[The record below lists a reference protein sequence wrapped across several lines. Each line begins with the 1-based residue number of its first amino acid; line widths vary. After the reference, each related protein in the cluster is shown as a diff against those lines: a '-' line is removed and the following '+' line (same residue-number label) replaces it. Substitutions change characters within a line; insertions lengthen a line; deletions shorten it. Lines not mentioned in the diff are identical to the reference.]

1 MTFSEQL
8 NLYINE
14 IGCSAKELADESG
27 ISASA
32 ISRYRAGARVP
43 TADGKNLQALSAA
56 LARLSERQS
65 ADRNSHVRQKTEQ
78 QILEELAFSING
90 IDVSY
95 STFIA
100 NLNALV
106 SALSISNS
114 ALADALGFDPSY
126 VSRILAR
133 QRKPAD
139 VHSFV
144 ENVSQYIARRQSS
157 RSNLRALAQVIDA
170 DIEDIDEQTLR
181 AQAVANWLGSKAAPS
196 KDPTIA
202 FLEKIDRF
210 DSADFSDIV
219 DEDPG
224 FDETGSAPTLR
235 HYTGIDG
242 LAQSELDFIALVA
255 ASDATDDI
263 VTYSDASFVREISD
277 PELQNA
283 RLAGIA
289 RLLKKGLHL
298 KVIHATKK
306 PVTDII
312 SELEEWIPLYLTG
325 MVSSY
330 SLQQSDD
337 ETFSHLVKT
346 SGDAALFCEAISG
359 HHAKSRCT
367 ITRQP
372 EEVRY
377 HRERTDL
384 LLQESKPLLR
394 VYKMDQGEQ
403 FMDYLSSSI
412 DTPGDLRI
420 IMSTLPIETISA
432 DLLERILA
440 SNGFASDAIASAV
453 QHVMRR
459 RRLFE
464 RKLSVGTIVAET
476 PNFQFSE
483 YDEFPAVLL
492 PPKLNS
498 EMSIP
503 YTSEQYFEHLE
514 QTRAFARE
522 HPTFKLAVDKGS
534 RFRNIQVSVKKGC
547 YAVVSKSTPP
557 AAHFLIEQPDM
568 VEALGRLST
577 PVLD

>member
-1 MTFSEQL
+1 MKFSEQL
-8 NLYINE
+8 NLYIDE
-14 IGCSAKELADESG
+14 IGCTAKELADESG

-32 ISRYRAGARVP
+32 ISRYRAGERVP
-43 TADGKNLQALSAA
+43 AADGKNLQALAGA
-56 LARLSERQS
+56 LASLSQRSGANPES
-65 ADRNSHVRQKTEQ
+65 PLRQKTER
-78 QILEELAFSING
+78 QILDDLAFSING

-95 STFIA
+95 PTFIS
-100 NLNALV
+100 NLNTLV

-139 VHSFV
+139 MQSFV
-144 ENVSQYIARRQSS
+144 GNVSQYIARRQSS
-157 RSNLRALAQVIDA
+157 GPNLRALAQVI
-170 DIEDIDEQTLR
+170 ESEVQDIDEQTRR
-181 AQAVANWLGSKAAPS
+181 AHAVANWLGSKTGPS

-210 DSADFSDIV
+210 EYADFSDIAI
-219 DEDPG
+219 EDFYPVG
-224 FDETGSAPTLR
+224 ADNVPTLR

-242 LAQSELDFIALVA
+242 LVQSELDFIALVA

-263 VTYSDASFVREISD
+263 VTYSDASFVREVSD
-277 PELQNA
+277 PELQRA

-298 KVIHATKK
+298 NVIHATKK
-306 PVTDII
+306 PVSEII

-325 MVSSY
+325 RVSSY
-330 SLQQSDD
+330 SLQQSED

-346 SGDAALFCEAISG
+346 SGDTALFCEAIAG

-384 LLQESKPLLR
+384 LLHDSKPLLR
-394 VYKMDQGEQ
+394 VIKEAEGEQ
-403 FMDYLSSSI
+403 FMRFLSDSI
-412 DTPGDLRI
+412 ATPGDLRI
-420 IMSTLPIETISA
+420 IMSTLPIETISD

-440 SNGFASDAIASAV
+440 DSGFSDDVIATTV
-453 QHVMRR
+453 QHVQRR

-464 RKLSVGTIVAET
+464 RKLSAGVIIVEI
-476 PNFQFSE
+476 PNFQHSE
-483 YDEFPAVLL
+483 YDQFPAALL
-492 PPKLNS
+492 PPKLNFD
-498 EMSIP
+498 MTIP
-503 YTSEQYFEHLE
+503 YTSEQYLEHLE
-514 QTRAFARE
+514 LTRAFARE
-522 HPTFKLAVDKGS
+522 HPTFKLVVDKGS
-534 RFRNIQVSVKKGC
+534 RFRNIQVSVKEGS
-547 YAVVSKSTPP
+547 YAIVSKCTPP
-557 AAHFLIEQPDM
+557 VAHFLIEQPDM
-568 VEALGRLST
+568 VRVLGELST